1 MKTPIRDFINE
12 YIESAPLRLHMP
24 GHKGNAYFGFE
35 KFDVTEVDGADD
47 LYGADGIIAES
58 ENNASQLFGAR
69 TFYSTE
75 GCSLAIKTM
84 LFLAIKHAKETG
96 LAPIIAAGRNAHKSF
111 ISAAALIGFDVNWIY
126 SPTEENYL
134 TCKITAKSLSEFLDN
149 QKNTPCAVYLTSPD
163 YLGNV
168 TDVKEIAKVL
178 KARNILLL
186 VDNAHGAYLKFL
198 QPSLHPIDLG
208 ADMCCDSA
216 HKTLPCL
223 TGGAYLHLSK
233 NLPEN
238 LARQVKD
245 AMALFGSTSP
255 SYLILQSLDMLNAY
269 LADGYKEK
277 LLGYVNQ
284 VNALKN
290 ELLGAGYILV
300 GNEPLKITF
309 NTKSYGYTGQEFNQV
324 LKNKGLVCE
333 FYDPDYTV
341 LMLTPDV
348 NLERLKNA
356 LLSIPKKEKIKTF
369 PPKLNRP
376 IKVTDIRQATL
387 SECEKISVKEA
398 KGKILASASVSC
410 PPAVPILVCGEK
422 IDDDAI
428 RCFEYYG
435 IKSCKIVKE

>member
-24 GHKGNAYFGFE
+24 GHKGKDYSGFE
-35 KFDVTEVDGADD
+35 KFDITEVDGADD
-47 LYGADGIIAES
+47 LYGANGVIAQS
-58 ENNASQLFGAR
+58 EKNASKLFGAR

-75 GCSLAIKTM
+75 GSSLAIKAM

-111 ISAAALIGFDVNWIY
+111 INAAALIGFDVSWIY
-126 SPTEENYL
+126 SPTDENYL
-134 TCKITAKSLSEFLDN
+134 TCKITAKSLSEFLDG
-149 QKNTPCAVYLTSPD
+149 QKITPCAVYITSPD

-168 TDVKEIAKVL
+168 TDVKELAKVC

-233 NLPEN
+233 NLPQRMV
-238 LARQVKD
+238 AQVKD

-255 SYLILQSLDMLNAY
+255 SYLILQSLDILNAY
-269 LADGYKEK
+269 LADGYKQK
-277 LLGYVNQ
+277 LLDYVKK
-284 VNALKN
+284 VNALKE
-290 ELLGAGYILV
+290 ELCAVGYVLS
-300 GNEPLKITF
+300 GNEPLKITVS
-309 NTKSYGYTGQEFNQV
+309 TKHYGYTGKEFNQI
-324 LKNKGLVCE
+324 LKNKGIVCE
-333 FYDPDYTV
+333 FYDPDCTV

-348 NLERLKNA
+348 NLERLKNT
-356 LLSIPKKEKIKTF
+356 LLSIPKKEKIETF

-387 SECEKISVKEA
+387 STCEKISVKEA
-398 KGKILASASVSC
+398 KGRVLASASVSC

-428 RCFEYYG
+428 RCFDYYG
-435 IKSCKIVKE
+435 ITEIFTVK

>member
-24 GHKGNAYFGFE
+24 GHKGKDYSGFE
-35 KFDVTEVDGADD
+35 KFDITEVDGADD
-47 LYGADGIIAES
+47 LYGANGVIAQS
-58 ENNASQLFGAR
+58 EKNASKLFGAR

-75 GCSLAIKTM
+75 GSSLAIKAM

-111 ISAAALIGFDVNWIY
+111 INAAALIGFDVSWIY
-126 SPTEENYL
+126 SPTDENYL
-134 TCKITAKSLSEFLDN
+134 TCKITAKSLSEFLDG
-149 QKNTPCAVYLTSPD
+149 QKITPCAVYITSPD

-168 TDVKEIAKVL
+168 TDVKELAKVC

-233 NLPEN
+233 NLPQRMV
-238 LARQVKD
+238 AQVKD

-255 SYLILQSLDMLNAY
+255 SYLILQSLDILNAY
-269 LADGYKEK
+269 LADGYKQK
-277 LLGYVNQ
+277 LLDYVKK
-284 VNALKN
+284 VNALKE
-290 ELLGAGYILV
+290 ELCAVGYVLS
-300 GNEPLKITF
+300 GNEPLKITVS
-309 NTKSYGYTGQEFNQV
+309 TKHYGYTGKEFNQI
-324 LKNKGLVCE
+324 LKNKGIVCE
-333 FYDPDYTV
+333 FYDPDCTV

-348 NLERLKNA
+348 NLERLKNT
-356 LLSIPKKEKIKTF
+356 LLSIPKKEKIETF

-387 SECEKISVKEA
+387 STCEKISVKEA
-398 KGKILASASVSC
+398 KGRVLASASVSC
-410 PPAVPILVCGEK
+410 PPAVPILVCGEA
-422 IDDDAI
+422 IDDTAI
-428 RCFEYYG
+428 RCFKYYG
-435 IKSCKIVKE
+435 ITEIFVVK

>member
-1 MKTPIRDFINE
+1 MNTPIRDFINE

-24 GHKGNAYFGFE
+24 GHKGKNYSGFE
-35 KFDVTEVDGADD
+35 KFDITEVDGADD
-47 LYGADGIIAES
+47 LYGANGVIAQS
-58 ENNASQLFGAR
+58 EKNASKLFGAR

-75 GCSLAIKTM
+75 GSSLAIKAM

-111 ISAAALIGFDVNWIY
+111 INAAALIGFDVSWIY
-126 SPTEENYL
+126 SPTDENYL
-134 TCKITAKSLSEFLDN
+134 TCKITAKSLSEFLDG
-149 QKNTPCAVYLTSPD
+149 QKTAPCAVYLTSPD

-168 TDVKEIAKVL
+168 TDVKEIAKVC
-178 KARNILLL
+178 KARNVLLL

-233 NLPEN
+233 NLPQRIV
-238 LARQVKD
+238 AQVKD

-255 SYLILQSLDMLNAY
+255 SYLILQSLDILNAY

-277 LLGYVNQ
+277 LINYAKKVDALKRELCAVGYV
-284 VNALKN
+284 LS
-290 ELLGAGYILV
+290 
-300 GNEPLKITF
+300 GNEPLKITVS
-309 NTKSYGYTGQEFNQV
+309 TKPYGYTGKEFNQI
-324 LKNKGLVCE
+324 LKNKGIVCE
-333 FYDPDYTV
+333 FYDRDYTV
-341 LMLTPDV
+341 LMLTPDI
-348 NLERLKNA
+348 NLDRLKDA
-356 LLSIPKKEKIKTF
+356 LLSIPKKEKIETF

-387 SECEKISVKEA
+387 STCEKISVKEA

-435 IKSCKIVKE
+435 IIEIFTVK